1 MNRDETAKLLKA
13 RSALTSQ
20 PYGDDTIDAWH
31 DVLTERTFVECRTAL
46 LDASKT
52 DKRIAVAHVIEHL
65 PTIARTS
72 TAPPDYC
79 ELCDGCGTV
88 SVPPE
93 RAHNPRVC
101 RPTPEHPCICHAVE
115 PCRCTAGQ
123 GMGDVLR
130 RIVEYNDHHRARQ
143 P

>member
-1 MNRDETAKLLKA
+1 MTRDETAKLLRV

-31 DVLTERTFVECRTAL
+31 DVVGERAFVECRTAL

-52 DKRIAVAHVIEHL
+52 DKRITVAHLIEHL
-65 PTIARTS
+65 PTIARTR
-72 TAPPDYC
+72 TPPDQC

-88 SVPPE
+88 AVPHE

-101 RPTPEHPCICHAVE
+101 RPSVEHPCICHAVE
-115 PCRCTAGQ
+115 PCRCSAGR
-123 GMGDVLR
+123 GMDDVLR
-130 RIVEYNDHHRARQ
+130 RIVEYNDQHRARL